1 MAAMPSTEPSPDP
14 SPTPAQSAE
23 PSVLARVLAFASIV
37 LAGAVG
43 GFIGWAFAD
52 LQCEGDCTVQA
63 GISGLVVAVAAA
75 AGVGVVA
82 VLALRALGEWQTQK
96 MAGVSDERE
105 PGLVLRRPE
114 RPGRPDTPPPP
125 EDRRPRVQ

>member
-1 MAAMPSTEPSPDP
+1 MGSMPSTAD

-43 GFIGWAFAD
+43 GFIGWAFVD

-75 AGVGVVA
+75 VGVGVVA

-96 MAGVSDERE
+96 MAGADTERE
-105 PGLVLRRPE
+105 PGLVIRRPD
-114 RPGRPDTPPPP
+114 RPDTPPPSGQG
-125 EDRRPRVQ
+125 RPRVQ